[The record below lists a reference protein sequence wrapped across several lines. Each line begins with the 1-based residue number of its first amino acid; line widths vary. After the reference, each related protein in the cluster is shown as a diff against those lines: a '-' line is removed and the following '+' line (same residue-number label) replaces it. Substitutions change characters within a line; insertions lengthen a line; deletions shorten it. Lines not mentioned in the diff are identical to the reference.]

1 MPIHVTRHFGG
12 TPDEYPVYTVDEADE
27 LGLDYEP
34 WPQTRWHITDEEVWA
49 LDDAET
55 HVVRVFDANQL
66 GDRDGNR
73 YAIQYKLTVGRPIAQ
88 YWTDSHEVSNQT
100 EYIVQDHLEKGEYC
114 YSKPR
119 TWKERQKEK
128 TRTKR
133 AVDLYARLM
142 LRRRGDLS
150 EEDWRRIGE
159 VFRPDEEA
167 PEATARVLLR
177 QDEIR
182 TMATRRLAEILTD
195 ADLTKDDVVQMYEQL
210 FEEALEADHTS
221 TALETLRDLRD
232 MHDMKPD
239 EVEQTA
245 EAALDLGQLQDN
257 VEEAEAEVIE
267 DRDQQALPE
276 A

>member
-1 MPIHVTRHFGG
+1 MPIHVTRHFNN
-12 TPDEYPVYTVDEADE
+12 TPGEYPIYSVAEAE
-27 LGLDYEP
+27 ERGLEFTH
-34 WPQTRWHITDEEVWA
+34 WTQARWDITDEEVWA
-49 LDDAET
+49 VDDSGE
-55 HVVRVFDANQL
+55 HVVRVFDASQL

-100 EYIVQDHLEKGEYC
+100 EYYVEEYLEEGG
-114 YSKPR
+114 YSYSRPQS
-119 TWKERQKEK
+119 WQEREARRN
-128 TRTKR
+128 RTKR
-133 AVDLYARLM
+133 AVELYARLM

-150 EEDWRRIGE
+150 DEDWRRIGE
-159 VFRPDEEA
+159 VYRPDEKN

-177 QDEIR
+177 QDEVR
-182 TMATRRLAEILTD
+182 TMASRRIAEILTD
-195 ADLTKDDVVQMYEQL
+195 ADLTKDDVVQMYEEL
-210 FEEALEADHTS
+210 FEEALQAEHTS

-245 EAALDLGQLQDN
+245 EATFGLDQLQEN
-257 VEEAEAEVIE
+257 VEEAEAEVI
-267 DRDQQALPE
+267 DDDQQQALPE